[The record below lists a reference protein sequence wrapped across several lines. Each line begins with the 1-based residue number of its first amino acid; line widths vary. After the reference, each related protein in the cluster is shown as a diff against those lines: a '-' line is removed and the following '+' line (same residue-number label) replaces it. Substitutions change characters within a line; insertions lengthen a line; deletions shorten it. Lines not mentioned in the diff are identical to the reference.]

1 VSTESEYPLDSTN
14 FTYVIKQVELAL
26 RPHFNAVCSSAGLTP
41 AQYTALTVLERR
53 PGLTSS
59 ELARRSFV
67 RAQTMAATIEPL
79 LADGL
84 VSREQDPTHL
94 RRMLLHL
101 TPVGALRLEEIAPR
115 IRAVEDLIVA
125 ELDVEDRVEFARYLR
140 SARHS
145 LDAAGPRPS
154 GRIRIAE

>member
-1 VSTESEYPLDSTN
+1 MQTSN
-14 FTYVIKQVELAL
+14 FAYVIKQVEMAL
-26 RPHFNAVCSSAGLTP
+26 RPHFLAVCKQANLTP
-41 AQYTALTVLERR
+41 AQYTALSVLERL

-59 ELARRSFV
+59 ELARRSLV

-79 LADGL
+79 LAEGL
-84 VSREQDPTHL
+84 VRREQDPEHG

-101 TPVGALRLEEIAPR
+101 TPLGVERLAEIAPNLQS
-115 IRAVEDLIVA
+115 VEELIVA
-125 ELDVEDRVEFARYLR
+125 DLDDESRRDFARFLR

-154 GRIRIAE
+154 GQSRLTE

>member
-1 VSTESEYPLDSTN
+1 METTN

-26 RPHFNAVCSSAGLTP
+26 RPHFNAVCHDAGLTP
-41 AQYTALTVLERR
+41 AQYTALSVLERR

-84 VSREQDPTHL
+84 VQREQDPSHG
-94 RRMLLHL
+94 RRMLLGL
-101 TPVGALRLEEIAPR
+101 TEHGRQRLDEIAPR
-115 IRAVEDLIVA
+115 IRAVEELIVGD
-125 ELDVEDRVEFARYLR
+125 LDPEAQADFARYLR
-140 SARHS
+140 QARHS
-145 LDAAGPRPS
+145 LDTAGPRPS
-154 GRIRIAE
+154 GRRRITA